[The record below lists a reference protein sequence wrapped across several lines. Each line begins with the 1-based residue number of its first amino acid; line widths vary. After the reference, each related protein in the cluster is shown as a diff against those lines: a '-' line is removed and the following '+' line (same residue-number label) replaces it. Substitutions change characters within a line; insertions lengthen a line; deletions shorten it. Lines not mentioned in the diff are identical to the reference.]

1 MRSLGIE
8 RHWIPI
14 PALEDTECEQENFD
28 PVAQNRGDTFSSIV
42 SIS

>member
-8 RHWIPI
+8 RHWIPV
-14 PALEDTECEQENFD
+14 PATEDTDCEQVNFD
-28 PVAQNRGDTFSSIV
+28 SVAQNRGDTFSSIV